1 MALPQFPYRLQ
12 RVRRGPAGPWLRR
25 FYIVRSEP
33 CSEHELYQVY
43 LFGIFLA
50 GSDTCRLKA
59 IKINIRV
66 RIVAETLRH

>member
-1 MALPQFPYRLQ
+1 MAT
-12 RVRRGPAGPWLRR
+12 VRR
-25 FYIVRSEP
+25 FYIVLR
-33 CSEHELYQVY
+33 SEHELYQVY